1 MMLWLASASRAGCAA
16 RAAPAA
22 GATPAFGAAGT
33 GAAACTPAPARGAAA
48 GPAELPEQPASM
60 RAAPDISPAHVN
72 AVMRSGPRDART
84 RAVVFM
90 SLGRTAPGA
99 RFRRSG
105 HGPVTDGPL
114 AGPQA
119 APRIRAGE

>member
-33 GAAACTPAPARGAAA
+33 GAAACTPGRGAEAE
-48 GPAELPEQPASM
+48 PAELPEQPATM
-60 RAAPDISPAHVN
+60 RAAPDISPAHVS

-105 HGPVTDGPL
+105 HGPVTDRPL

-119 APRIRAGE
+119 APRIRDGE